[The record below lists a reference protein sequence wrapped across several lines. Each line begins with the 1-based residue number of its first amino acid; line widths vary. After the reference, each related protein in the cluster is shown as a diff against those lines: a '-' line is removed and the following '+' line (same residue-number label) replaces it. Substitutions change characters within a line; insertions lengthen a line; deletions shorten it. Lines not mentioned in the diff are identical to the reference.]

1 MKICRIL
8 FTLLVT
14 GIIARAEV
22 PPSAST
28 PTASNPMTKT
38 EEGKEMLVGQW
49 RFTYPPRGWAGNRN
63 FQADGTLTGEGFGGV
78 GRWTMSNNIVHI
90 EYPRGD
96 QEEMQLP
103 LNPAGMK
110 VRAHNGKTIVTA
122 IKLSGDAKAPAAPV
136 APAASTPAPSGFLTE
151 TDEVKASLVGKW
163 RFTYPP
169 KGWAGSRNF
178 KADGTLT
185 GEGFGGVGKW
195 TLSGNIVH
203 IEYPSRDK
211 EEMQVPLNPAGMK
224 VRAQNGKVTVTAV
237 KLTDDSKAPVTPP
250 QANP

>member
-1 MKICRIL
+1 MKIHRIL
-8 FTLLVT
+8 LTLLVT
-14 GIIARAEV
+14 AIIARAEV
-22 PPSAST
+22 PQPAST
-28 PTASNPMTKT
+28 PTPSSPMTKT
-38 EEGKEMLVGQW
+38 EEGKAMLLGQW
-49 RFTYPPRGWAGNRN
+49 RFTYPPRGWAGSRN
-63 FQADGTLTGEGFGGV
+63 FNADGTLTGEGFGGV
-78 GRWTMSNNIVHI
+78 GKWTLSNNIVHI
-90 EYPRGD
+90 EYPKGD

-122 IKLSGDAKAPAAPV
+122 VKVTGDSKAPAT
-136 APAASTPAPSGFLTE
+136 PASPPPSTPAPLSFKTV
-151 TDEVKASLVGKW
+151 TDEVKATLVGKW

-169 KGWAGSRNF
+169 SGWAGSRNF

-195 TLSGNIVH
+195 TLSGNTVH

-211 EEMQVPLNPAGMK
+211 EEMQLPLNPAGMK

-237 KLTDDSKAPVTPP
+237 KLTDDSKAPAPPP
-250 QANP
+250 QPKP